1 MKFKIF
7 WIIALIIVGFLIPKK
22 IWNKIDAL
30 PPLFRVT
37 FIILILVFA
46 LVVAVALAN
55 VFYYIPL
62 EAMFDP

>member
-30 PPLFRVT
+30 PPFSRHFHNINSCFCFGRSCCLGKSFLLHS
-37 FIILILVFA
+37 FGS
-46 LVVAVALAN
+46 N
-55 VFYYIPL
+55 V
-62 EAMFDP
+62 

>member
-30 PPLFRVT
+30 PPLFAS
-37 FIILILVFA
+37 LL
-46 LVVAVALAN
+46 
-55 VFYYIPL
+55 
-62 EAMFDP
+62 